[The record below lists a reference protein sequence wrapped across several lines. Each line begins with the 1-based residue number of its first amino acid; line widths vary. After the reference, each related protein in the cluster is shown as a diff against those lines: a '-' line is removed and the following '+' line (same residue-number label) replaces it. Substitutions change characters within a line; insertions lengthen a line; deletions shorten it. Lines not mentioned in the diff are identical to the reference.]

1 MGVTDDILPRFQRL
15 PAAGAAA
22 GSRQGFR
29 CRETH
34 IFLAIGVTIVFI
46 CFGTIFFL
54 PDLGESIRRI
64 DSLGRVQKR
73 VQDTAEGFLLPPPPH
88 ADEAHENLL
97 LRHDG
102 NQIEDPHVVQD
113 RQKLY
118 DKVRSAGALPPPP
131 LAKPRHVDSGDVDN
145 VEVDEVEPPAA
156 PAAPAPADGGGSRET
171 VAPLVIGD
179 DEDPDPVMRHRRD
192 TVKKMMEHAWK
203 GYQMYAWGSN
213 ELRPVSKRGHSAGIF
228 GRRPMGA
235 TIVDAMDTLYIMG
248 MTEQFAEGR
257 RWIQEHLDASSLDSE
272 VSIFEM
278 NIRYVGGLL
287 SCFAMTGDVL
297 FRDKA
302 HAIARALLPGFNTP
316 TGIPYSLVVPTTGRA
331 KNYGWA
337 SGASSILSEFGT
349 LHMEFSYLSDVTGDP
364 EFRKK
369 VERIRQVVRKL
380 DKPNGLYPNYLNPK
394 TGKWGQRH
402 MSVGALGDSFY
413 EYLLKE
419 WIRSGGEDVEALE
432 MFHHAIG
439 NITQRLLKKS
449 KVSGLTYIAEMQYER
464 PNHKM
469 DHLACF
475 IGGLYALAA
484 VTDSNKNSEQY
495 ARIGAEITHTCHES
509 YDRTATKLG
518 PENFRFS
525 DAIEAKAMKMQE
537 KYYIL
542 RPEVIES
549 YFVLWR
555 MTGDKKYREWGWEA
569 AQAIERHCRAEA
581 GYSGIQNV
589 ESSSPRQDDVQQSY
603 FLAETLKYLYLL
615 FSDKSLMPL
624 DEWVLNTEAHPLPIR
639 GANPLYREWR
649 AT

>member
-1 MGVTDDILPRFQRL
+1 MPVSDDILPRYQRL
-15 PAAGAAA
+15 PG
-22 GSRQGFR
+22 GNGGRPFR

-34 IFLAIGVTIVFI
+34 LFFAIGATILII
-46 CFGTIFFL
+46 CFGTIFFM
-54 PDLGESIRRI
+54 PDLSESLRRME
-64 DSLGRVQKR
+64 SLSRVQKQVR
-73 VQDTAEGFLLPPPPH
+73 DTAEGFLLPPPPH
-88 ADEAHENLL
+88 AEPDAVGAAPP
-97 LRHDG
+97 RHAG
-102 NQIEDPHVVQD
+102 QIEDPHLAQD

-118 DKVRSAGALPPPP
+118 EKVRSAGGLPPPP
-131 LAKPRHVDSGDVDN
+131 LAKPRQG
-145 VEVDEVEPPAA
+145 AA
-156 PAAPAPADGGGSRET
+156 AADAPADAGDADNVDVDE
-171 VAPLVIGD
+171 PLPAAAAAAVPGAGTNKRALPEG
-179 DEDPDPVMRHRRD
+179 EDSDPVMRQRRD
-192 TVKKMMEHAWK
+192 TIKQMMQHAWK
-203 GYQMYAWGSN
+203 GYATYAWGSN

-228 GRRPMGA
+228 GNRPMGA

-248 MTEQFAEGR
+248 MDAEFEEGR
-257 RWIQEHLDASSLDSE
+257 RWIADHLDVSKMDSE

-287 SCFAMTGDVL
+287 SCYALTGDTM

-302 HAIARALLPGFNTP
+302 LAIAHAMLPGFNTP

-349 LHMEFSYLSDVTGDP
+349 LHMEFSYLSDVTGEP
-364 EFRKK
+364 EYRKK
-369 VERIRQVVRKL
+369 VERIRQVL
-380 DKPNGLYPNYLNPK
+380 NGLEKPNGLYPNYLNPK

-402 MSVGALGDSFY
+402 VSTGALGDSFY

-419 WIRSGGEDVEALE
+419 WLRSGRRDTEALT
-432 MFHHAIG
+432 MFRHAIG
-439 NITQRLLKKS
+439 NITERMLKKS
-449 KVSGLTYIAEMQYER
+449 KLSGLTYLAEVQYER

-475 IGGLYALAA
+475 IGGLYALAG
-484 VTDSNKNSEQY
+484 VTDKNKDS
-495 ARIGAEITHTCHES
+495 ARYMEIGAEITNTCHES

-525 DAIEAKAMKMQE
+525 DAIEAKAMKLQE

-555 MTGDKKYREWGWEA
+555 LTGDPKYREWGWEA
-569 AQAIERHCRAEA
+569 AQAIERYCRAEA

-589 ESSSPRQDDVQQSY
+589 DSTSPRQDDVQQSY

-615 FSDKSLMPL
+615 FSDNSLLPL
-624 DEWVLNTEAHPLPIR
+624 DQWVLNTEAHPLPIR
-639 GANPLYREWR
+639 GVNPYYRPHVGD
-649 AT
+649 